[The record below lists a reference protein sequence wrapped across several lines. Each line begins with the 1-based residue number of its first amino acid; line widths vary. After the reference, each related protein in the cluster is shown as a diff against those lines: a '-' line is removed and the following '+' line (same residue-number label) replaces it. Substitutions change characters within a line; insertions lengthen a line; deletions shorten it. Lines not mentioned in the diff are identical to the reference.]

1 MARTKTKY
9 ELLTDYKFDDLSQMI
24 RFLQNNGYR
33 FKVDHET
40 KKDIYVLEIGEY
52 RNKSHHYEIKSETKG
67 EHEFFYLDKIAD

>member
-9 ELLTDYKFDDLSQMI
+9 ELLTEYKFDDLSQMI

-40 KKDIYVLEIGEY
+40 KKDIYILELGEY
-52 RNKSHHYEIKSETKG
+52 RNKSHHYEIDTTTENNN
-67 EHEFFYLDKIAD
+67 EFFILVKQDD